1 LLSFFLVVP
10 LELYYVVP
18 LHTAGFFVTMATCY
32 ISQKL
37 EDQVGLSYWT
47 SRVGGIGICVLVHV
61 AFYETSMVDALKFF
75 SDEYHFRFQSD
86 KYSALVGIISGLFWK
101 KFTQYMQWA
110 YATVDKEQTAAKWM
124 QRFAGFACIFIWW
137 YGFGYMQDKFIYNPV
152 HPYVFWL
159 AVAGWLLIRN
169 SSKYLCELHSTL
181 LEFFGRITLET
192 YVLQFHV
199 FMCKNVQHIPV
210 VIPGATS
217 DGPLVL
223 KTANM
228 LLCGCVFVALAVWAR
243 KVTVTTQET
252 IVDLWQSV
260 CQSAGYGSAAGGGYQ
275 KQLSSNVE
283 VHNLVKQSPS
293 PSHADTE
300 QV

>member
-1 LLSFFLVVP
+1 MVHLV
-10 LELYYVVP
+10 
-18 LHTAGFFVTMATCY
+18 
-32 ISQKL
+32 
-37 EDQVGLSYWT
+37 
-47 SRVGGIGICVLVHV
+47 
-61 AFYETSMVDALKFF
+61 FYETSMVDTLKLF

-101 KFTQYMQWA
+101 KFTLYMQWA
-110 YATVDKEQTAAKWM
+110 YANVEKEETAAKWL
-124 QRFAGFACIFIWW
+124 QRFAGFFCLYFWW

-159 AVAGWLLIRN
+159 GVAGWLLLRN

-199 FMCKNVQHIPV
+199 FMCNNVQHIPV
-210 VIPGATS
+210 VIPGATA
-217 DGPLVL
+217 DGSLVL

-228 LLCGCVFVALAVWAR
+228 LLCGCIFVGLAVWAR

-252 IVDLWQSV
+252 VVDLWQSI
-260 CQSAGYGSAAGGGYQ
+260 CQSAGYGGAAGGGYQ
-275 KQLSSNVE
+275 KQLSSNLEVE
-283 VHNLVKQSPS
+283 KLVKQSP
-293 PSHADTE
+293 PTAAANTE